1 MLSTHRRGIGVAY
14 GARLRSPELGCSR
27 CGLVACDAKDVGCDD
42 GISRRCGGGV
52 GRRADERSGDLTPA
66 LIVGVASLP
75 SSTWRRCARS
85 PISSP
90 GLLGDEQ
97 PAWLD
102 ARLADLDGGDIE
114 TLVTQTNR
122 IPLTGTALQERD
134 KAGAGLLQTNAL
146 RMRYAYFRDRSMFVG
161 SGAVEAG
168 CKAII
173 GQRLKLAGM
182 RWNIPGATGILTLR
196 CQQASNRWDQIWT
209 ATHHDRSAAAGIR
222 AESVGSLA

>member
-1 MLSTHRRGIGVAY
+1 MTPASDRRRGVVAVLDLET
-14 GARLRSPELGCSR
+14 LR
-27 CGLVACDAKDVGCDD
+27 A
-42 GISRRCGGGV
+42 I
-52 GRRADERSGDLTPA
+52 ADQLA
-66 LIVGVASLP
+66 
-75 SSTWRRCARS
+75 
-85 PISSP
+85 

-161 SGAVEAG
+161 SGAIEAG

-209 ATHHDRSAAAGIR
+209 ATHHDRSGGRLSSGANLVPSTG
-222 AESVGSLA
+222 G